1 MKKYILSLLP
11 VFLLIAS
18 CTKRVTVEVER
29 LMPRAVVKVN
39 NQKTEISKT
48 EGSTA
53 SIVFISGYNS
63 EMANWQKVYAGLRL
77 SSTVFTY
84 NRAGLGRSENITGSR
99 DAKTIALELKAVL
112 DANNIKPPYIFVAHS
127 MGGIYARVF
136 HHLFPGKVKGM
147 VLVDATHERQID
159 SLLSFFPPQEQLL
172 FKAELQ
178 RINDSVLHTMPAGGL
193 KEEFRADFETNYTQM
208 KLYPAITNI
217 PMYVITSTK
226 ATEENT
232 PFVIDIQKAL
242 HQQWA
247 LSAGSNG
254 RFVTT
259 SSSGHF
265 IQLEEPKLV
274 LEGINWLLAR

>member
-1 MKKYILSLLP
+1 MSKYVLALMVPVILL
-11 VFLLIAS
+11 AS
-18 CTKRVTVEVER
+18 CTKRVTVEIER

-48 EGSTA
+48 EGKTA
-53 SIVFISGYNS
+53 SIVFISGYDS
-63 EMANWQKVYAGLRL
+63 EMANWQKVYAGLKL

-84 NRAGLGRSENITGSR
+84 NRACVGRSENITGPR
-99 DAKTIALELKAVL
+99 DAKTIATELKAVL
-112 DANNIKPPYIFVAHS
+112 DANNIKPPYIFVTHS
-127 MGGIYARVF
+127 MGGIYARMF
-136 HHLFPGKVKGM
+136 HHLYPGKIKGM

-159 SLLSFFPPQEQLL
+159 SLLSFFPMQEQLL

-178 RINDSVLHTMPAGGL
+178 HINDSVLNTMPAGAL
-193 KEEFRADFETNYTQM
+193 KEEFSANYETNYTQM
-208 KLYPAITNI
+208 KTYPAITNI

-226 ATEENT
+226 VTEANS

-259 SSSGHF
+259 GNSGHF
-265 IQLEEPKLV
+265 IQMEEPKLV
-274 LEGINWLLAR
+274 LDGIQWVLAK